1 MDYDPNVVGQTVGN
15 YELRTMN
22 YEPFT
27 DKNFMKTL
35 ISCAFVAVTLLGSC
49 TRQFPTT
56 PGVVS
61 ADIFPIIQTANAWV
75 FGTTQT
81 PGKAVQFELQFN
93 SYAPVK
99 EINGYQIIN
108 RTTGSTTT
116 RDTTRFFTGQYQ
128 AAYSKDKGADT
139 LLITYT
145 VPTITRPAGTT
156 VAVNIV
162 AEVVNQNGLF
172 KRRAFSTANG
182 FTVPAQ

>member
-1 MDYDPNVVGQTVGN
+1 
-15 YELRTMN
+15 
-22 YEPFT
+22 
-27 DKNFMKTL
+27 MKTL
-35 ISCAFVAVTLLGSC
+35 ISCALVAVILLAAC
-49 TRQFPTT
+49 ERQFPTT

-61 ADIFPIIQTANAWV
+61 ADIFPIIQTSNAWA

-81 PGKAVQFELQFN
+81 PGKAIEFELQFN
-93 SYAPVK
+93 SYTTIKAV
-99 EINGYQIIN
+99 NAYQVIN

-116 RDTTRFFTGQYQ
+116 RDTTLFFGPQYKSG
-128 AAYSKDKGADT
+128 YSKDKGADT